1 MRLLFLPHDPSSG
14 SGPSDSGALPL
25 TMLLLVEIPP
35 PKQQTGRWEH
45 QAEGHVKAVHPVPH
59 KSLMRSVHRAAKG
72 TCNSSAKN
80 RSASG
85 FSAAEPQLWREAP
98 A

>member
-1 MRLLFLPHDPSSG
+1 
-14 SGPSDSGALPL
+14 
-25 TMLLLVEIPP
+25 MLLLVEIPP

-85 FSAAEPQLWREAP
+85 FSAMLWIAGQMISIQEM
-98 A
+98 